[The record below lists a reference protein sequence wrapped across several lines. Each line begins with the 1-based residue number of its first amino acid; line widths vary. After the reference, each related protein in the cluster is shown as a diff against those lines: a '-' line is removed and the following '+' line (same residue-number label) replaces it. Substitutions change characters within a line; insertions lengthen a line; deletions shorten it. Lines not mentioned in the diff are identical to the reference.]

1 MNVVEMHQWFDQ
13 LEDKVDSIYFNE
25 FEKDLFI
32 NRAIQIFINNIINKF
47 TEDREGR
54 FVISSALEESL
65 NVSEVLKP
73 LMLLD
78 LPVVTDVTGVVTDAE
93 IVTAI
98 ETEVGDEAAYLHVLS
113 VVTAAGLPVKFVRE
127 NDYHKFQQN
136 DFKVAI
142 DLFPQYRIGYGGV
155 FIAPVGVANYAISVI
170 KEPKKVNYS
179 TLDSTDLP
187 ETTHDYIMASALELA
202 GLASRDEALLRVK
215 DTV

>member
-78 LPVVTDVTGVVTDAE
+78 LPVNSDITGLVTDAE
-93 IVTAI
+93 IVAAI
-98 ETEVGDEAAYLHVLS
+98 ETETGDEAAFLHVLS
-113 VVTAAGLPVKFVRE
+113 VVSPDGMPLKFVRE
-127 NDYHKFQQN
+127 NDFHKFQQN
-136 DFKVAI
+136 DFKIANAE
-142 DLFPQYRIGYGGV
+142 FPQYRIGFGGV
-155 FIAPVGVANYAISVI
+155 FISPSGVNDYTVSLI
-170 KEPKKVNYS
+170 KEPNKVNYA
-179 TLDSTDLP
+179 TLESTDLP

-215 DTV
+215 STI